1 MNSPVTGFIFSVLFP
16 HQGWW
21 YEDFRKS
28 NCRSKKATAGHL
40 VTYHTDS
47 LYYLASRCRAFGC
60 LDAGCVL
67 LAVYEFSELPRSTR
81 WWAQCNAITDKFH
94 ISDTRCCDGHTL
106 RLPCTGMSQCV
117 CGLKP
122 SAGWNKCLSCGVTS
136 RFPPSDSSQ
145 YPTDRQSDKGLV
157 AST

>member
-28 NCRSKKATAGHL
+28 DCRSKKATAGHL

-47 LYYLASRCRAFGC
+47 LYYLASRCRVFGC

-81 WWAQCNAITDKFH
+81 WWDEHNVMHSLTNF
-94 ISDTRCCDGHTL
+94 
-106 RLPCTGMSQCV
+106 
-117 CGLKP
+117 
-122 SAGWNKCLSCGVTS
+122 TS
-136 RFPPSDSSQ
+136 RTPVAAMAIPWGYLVPECHSVSVDWNPAPAGTSVFLVVLLPDFHQATVLNIPQ
-145 YPTDRQSDKGLV
+145 IDKVIMGL
-157 AST
+157 